1 MFYSLML
8 RRSFKE
14 YRRNYISLFLTI
26 AFTLAMLAFFSIY
39 LVSMNNWDDIRKIT
53 AMADWTCDIRVI
65 GITEKEAES
74 FYNIDNTEMT
84 YINGA
89 LDIDVI
95 DKTVFSET
103 QRMISDRFTE
113 LFGYD
118 ESKYGD
124 KTIYIYYGNE
134 YEIEDG
140 TYMTESMAA
149 LQAIFSV
156 AAIMAIVLI
165 YTSFIKRRYNDIRTL
180 LSVGIK
186 ERQLS
191 RLFFIEFSI
200 LYIAA
205 VLVGIPVGCLFVFML
220 SKPLEY
226 FSMTDTTWVYPIFKL
241 DAATLICDAVLGY
254 IVVYIAYRIML
265 LKLLRIDAV
274 GNVTSTM
281 PIKKYDRTR
290 GYYRKALSDFVGFF
304 SGVLRK
310 RRIPILV
317 SAVIISVIYQTM
329 SVFLLY
335 YANSVFVNSLNMP
348 EYLIVNDTPEAR
360 LAEFAGFMQNVGL
373 TLFIFLFAAVYIAII
388 FALCIKQY
396 VDAYGESISELCQIG
411 ADVGSVC
418 KCFIR
423 VAVRCTLV
431 SITIGTVLSFVLYM
445 VLIPVQEYIRFMNIF
460 VVLAF
465 AAYIS
470 AFVFLAVKTVKREFA
485 RFGVINERGNENADS
500 GS

>member
-1 MFYSLML
+1 MFYVLML
-8 RRSFKE
+8 RRSVKE

-26 AFTLAMLAFFSIY
+26 AFTLAMLAFFSMY
-39 LVSMNNWDDIRKIT
+39 LEAINNQRYVRKIT
-53 AMADWTCDIRVI
+53 VMADWTCDIRVT
-65 GITEKEAES
+65 GISEEEAEL
-74 FYNIDNTEMT
+74 FYDIENTEMT
-84 YINGA
+84 YIDGA

-95 DKTVFSET
+95 NKSAFNET
-103 QRMISDRFTE
+103 QRKISDRFNEIFDHEE
-113 LFGYD
+113 LHNS
-118 ESKYGD
+118 EKS
-124 KTIYIYYGNE
+124 IYIYYGNE
-134 YEIEDG
+134 YEIRDE
-140 TYMTESMAA
+140 TNLTELTTV
-149 LQAIFSV
+149 LQAVFSV
-156 AAIMAIVLI
+156 AAIIAIVLI

-186 ERQLS
+186 DRQLS

-290 GYYRKALSDFVGFF
+290 GYYQKASSDFVGFF
-304 SGVLRK
+304 TGVLRK

-335 YANSVFVNSLNMP
+335 YANSVFINSLNMASW
-348 EYLIVNDTPEAR
+348 LFINDTPEAR
-360 LAEFAGFMQNVGL
+360 SAVFAGYMQNVGL
-373 TLFIFLFAAVYIAII
+373 TLFVFLFTAVYIAIVL
-388 FALCIKQY
+388 ALCIKQY
-396 VDAYGESISELCQIG
+396 VDAYGDSISELCQIG
-411 ADVGSVC
+411 AEVGSVC

-431 SITIGTVLSFVLYM
+431 SIAIGTILSFVLYM
-445 VLIPVQEYIRFMNIF
+445 ALIPVQEYIRFMNIF

-470 AFVFLAVKTVKREFA
+470 AFVFLAVRTVKREFA

>member
-1 MFYSLML
+1 MFYVLML
-8 RRSFKE
+8 RRSIKQ
-14 YRRNYISLFLTI
+14 YRRNYISIFLTF
-26 AFTLAMLAFFSIY
+26 ALTLAMLTFFSMYLMATDNFIY
-39 LVSMNNWDDIRKIT
+39 IEKVR
-53 AMADWTCDIRVI
+53 AMADWTCDIRVK
-65 GITEKEAES
+65 GITKEES
-74 FYNIDNTEMT
+74 ELFRDIDNTEMT
-84 YINGA
+84 YVNGA
-89 LDIDVI
+89 LDIDVT
-95 DKTVFSET
+95 DKSRFAET
-103 QRMISDRFTE
+103 RGKISDRFNKV
-113 LFGYD
+113 FDYD
-118 ESKYGD
+118 DSD
-124 KTIYIYYGNE
+124 KAIYIYYGNE
-134 YEIEDG
+134 YEIEDD
-140 TYMTESMAA
+140 TYVTESMVA
-149 LQAIFSV
+149 LQAVFSV
-156 AAIMAIVLI
+156 AAIIAIVLI

-200 LYIAA
+200 LSIAA
-205 VLVGIPVGCLFVFML
+205 ALVGIPVGCLFVFVL

-241 DAATLICDAVLGY
+241 DAPTLAYVAIIGY
-254 IVVYIAYRIML
+254 IVAYIAYRIML

-290 GYYRKALSDFVGFF
+290 GYYQKASSDFVGFF
-304 SGVLRK
+304 TGVLRK

-317 SAVIISVIYQTM
+317 SAVIISVIYQTL

-335 YANSVFVNSLNMP
+335 YANSVFINSLNMASW
-348 EYLIVNDTPEAR
+348 LFINDTPEAR
-360 LAEFAGFMQNVGL
+360 SAVFAGYMQNVGL
-373 TLFIFLFAAVYIAII
+373 TLFVFLFTAVYIAIVL
-388 FALCIKQY
+388 ALCIKQY
-396 VDAYGESISELCQIG
+396 VDAYGDSISELCQIG
-411 ADVGSVC
+411 AEVGSVC

-431 SITIGTVLSFVLYM
+431 SIAIGTILSFVLYM
-445 VLIPVQEYIRFMNIF
+445 ALIPVQEYFRSINISF
-460 VVLAF
+460 VLAF